1 MINLE
6 GFAKRM
12 KLQLNEA
19 MLEAAEP
26 IIQEALATIERKMRE
41 RAAAA
46 MISYIEQRTH
56 FYERED
62 RIVITFDKQENRNG

>member
-1 MINLE
+1 ME